1 MLAFYATLIVCGI
14 DCRPAAR
21 KTKCPWHYTSSLLLL
36 CMCLA
41 VTFVELFDWSVLIEL
56 VMRRDGRSFPAAA
69 AAARLM

>member
-1 MLAFYATLIVCGI
+1 
-14 DCRPAAR
+14 
-21 KTKCPWHYTSSLLLL
+21 
-36 CMCLA
+36 MCLA